1 MNQRLVNCDF
11 INNMEVSNKA
21 RLLYFMFLMNADDL
35 GFVGNGDK
43 IADSL
48 DQNEQTYDNA
58 LFQLKFADA
67 TKELLDKGYL
77 YVFTNK
83 HGNHTYLVRA
93 WFTHNRYRHGL
104 QTLFTKYR
112 CLVELDEGEYHL
124 KEEKGEEDKVNKVKE
139 NKVKQSKDEEEDNS
153 NKEQE
158 SGGMSWSEIMEN
170 LDALPKGDEEE
181 TDEDNIDI
189 NDPFGFKK

>member
-1 MNQRLVNCDF
+1 
-11 INNMEVSNKA
+11 
-21 RLLYFMFLMNADDL
+21 MNADDL

-43 IADSL
+43 IAESL

-104 QTLFTKYR
+104 QTLFAKYR

-124 KEEKGEEDKVNKVKE
+124 KEEKGEED
-139 NKVKQSKDEEEDNS
+139 NS

-158 SGGMSWSEIMEN
+158 NGGMSWNEIMEN

-181 TDEDNIDI
+181 IDEENIDI